1 MYTIKVNINKGNGRV
16 DSESIVVNSLDTV
29 NTLLT
34 GLDCVEI
41 SNNVLRGSIVYWSR
55 LYSSYVFYNQS

>member
-1 MYTIKVNINKGNGRV
+1 MYTIKVNIYKGNGRV
-16 DSESIVVNSLDTV
+16 DSESIIVNSLDTV
-29 NTLLT
+29 NALLT

-55 LYSSYVFYNQS
+55 LYSAFVFYNQS